1 MSWVDVAFVF
11 VVCHLVGDYL
21 FQTDWQA
28 RHKHGGLTL
37 HRTEARRALFEH
49 TATYTLAFVPALVWI
64 ATTADLGVLAA
75 VGIAALVFIPH
86 FLQDDGRV
94 VKWWMIDIKHTD
106 WQKVPGVT
114 VMVDQ
119 TLHLVMLF
127 LLAILIALAT

>member
-28 RHKHGGLTL
+28 RNKHGGLTL

-49 TATYTLAFVPALVWI
+49 TATYTLAFVPALIWI
-64 ATTADLGVLAA
+64 TTTADVGVPAA
-75 VGIAALVFIPH
+75 VGIAALVFVPH

-94 VKWWMIDIKHTD
+94 VKWWMVDIKHTD

>member
-1 MSWVDVAFVF
+1 MSWVDIAFVF

-28 RHKHGGLTL
+28 SHKHGGLTL
-37 HRTEARRALFEH
+37 HDTVARRALLEH
-49 TATYTLAFVPALVWI
+49 TATYTLAFIPALVWI
-64 ATTADLGVLAA
+64 ATTADLSVPAT
-75 VGIAALVFIPH
+75 VGIAVLVFIPH

-94 VKWWMIDIKHTD
+94 VKWWMIDVKHTD

-127 LLAILIALAT
+127 LLAVLIALLT